1 MAIEVKAKLSY
12 LRISP
17 RKVRLVADLVRG
29 KKAVRAVEI
38 LSLLSKE
45 AAKPVKKLIES
56 AIANAKNNHELAVDN
71 LRLVKIIVD
80 EGPTLKRWKPR
91 ARGRATTIRK
101 RTSHVKLVLEAV
113 AEPNYGESR
122 KKDYRKKTKTI
133 EKNKKQIMARED
145 RQLANEITGDEE
157 EINKQINK

>member
-29 KKAVRAVEI
+29 KKAVRAVEF
-38 LSLLSKE
+38 LSLLPKE

-56 AIANAKNNHELAVDN
+56 AIANAKNNHELAADS
-71 LRLVKIIVD
+71 LRLTKITVD

-101 RTSHVKLVLEAV
+101 RTSHVKLVLEA
-113 AEPNYGESR
+113 AIEL
-122 KKDYRKKTKTI
+122 K
-133 EKNKKQIMARED
+133 EKNKKQLLTKKDKQSEKGMTDGKEK
-145 RQLANEITGDEE
+145 
-157 EINKQINK
+157 INKPINK